1 MWLKSL
7 FSESSDVSAMR
18 VMAIISLFAG
28 IGLAIAGKDADV
40 GIFVVA
46 AFGAKVSQKFFET
59 KTTTE
64 IKETDK

>member
-18 VMAIISLFAG
+18 VMAMISLFTG
-28 IGLAIAGKDADV
+28 IGLAIAGKNADV

-46 AFGAKVSQKFFET
+46 AFGAKVGQKFFET
-59 KTTTE
+59 KTVTE